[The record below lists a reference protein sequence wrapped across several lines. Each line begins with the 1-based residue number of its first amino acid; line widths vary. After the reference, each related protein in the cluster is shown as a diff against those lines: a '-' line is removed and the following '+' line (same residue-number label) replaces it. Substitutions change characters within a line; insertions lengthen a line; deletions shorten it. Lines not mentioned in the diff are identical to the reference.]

1 MDRTITKDN
10 KIIPHDTKYEKP
22 SLEKVE
28 KREEERLK
36 NKNEEGK
43 PKEGGSAGRAQV
55 NISHVTDLNPKPPN
69 YKMKY
74 ELFSNKVTETLDLN
88 NCNKLEF

>member
-22 SLEKVE
+22 SLEEVE

-55 NISHVTDLNPKPPN
+55 NISHVTDLNPKPRR
-69 YKMKY
+69 
-74 ELFSNKVTETLDLN
+74 SNTS
-88 NCNKLEF
+88 

>member
-43 PKEGGSAGRAQV
+43 PKEGLYV
-55 NISHVTDLNPKPPN
+55 
-69 YKMKY
+69 
-74 ELFSNKVTETLDLN
+74 
-88 NCNKLEF
+88 CN